1 MTVVGQ
7 LSFTKNALN
16 QYAQKIGKLIDS
28 EVANEESFY
37 ADFRDLLKKFF
48 KTDEFEI
55 IIVPKSEETTDK
67 PDFIVYM
74 DNIPIIHIEGK
85 NPYDPVDKWLLA
97 DTSNR
102 LFDQVYRFRGRE
114 DNNIPVIVTDF
125 IHIWVIDKDPPNSKD
140 SDHQVKLKLK
150 IIDDS
155 QSSWKAFSGIKQK
168 FESALNYVCEDI
180 VLSISKVSSM
190 IPLLVKYAKMLR
202 NEIIKIFKEKT
213 NPMKIYLE
221 SIRNDF
227 LESIFSSDKEK
238 KSQEFAD
245 LVAQTLVYG
254 GFIAWM
260 RFCKDGNDSN
270 NFSFNEAS
278 KYLPYGTFT
287 FNLFIDISTKSTPEI
302 QEKIIAKVERV
313 FQSSQFEKI
322 TENTETLMI
331 TFYSEFLWQYDP
343 EIAKDRGI
351 VYTPHPI
358 INFIVRGIDYFL
370 KKYFSM
376 SDGIISTIIN
386 FLDPAAGT
394 MGFPCEIIRQSKDKF
409 SLKYEKQPG
418 RLLSEFSNWVK
429 NYFLKKTFA
438 FEILMAP
445 YVLGHL
451 RTNTL
456 LDELGANL
464 DPQKDNIKLF
474 LFNTLMELQTTLA
487 DFRNPAIGQEI
498 VEALNIRNNKQ
509 ILVVLSNPPY
519 NVSSQ
524 NKYEW
529 IENKINYNPNNEEI
543 GEILKR
549 ENKKLSEISEL
560 EQTKILNEL
569 KKKKND
575 YFWDLQRIDTKNL
588 SGFKSLQD
596 DYVKFIRFAQWKI
609 KRNGSGIIGY
619 ITNRSFIDKLI
630 FRGMRSSLMMDFDK
644 IYIVDLHG
652 DARDG
657 IPIYYQRKGIEKD
670 ENVFGIK
677 PGVAISFFIR
687 TPDHV
692 DNRCD
697 ICYCE
702 SWGSKEQKFQF
713 LEGDIKSLQF
723 NDISKRID
731 YEFSIDHFDL
741 RDRYLS
747 FIYLVDIFKRNICG
761 CITGNDD
768 FISDVSKSAL
778 ETKINDFFEGNITVQ
793 AKSVD
798 YENAKTKTTKEDSL
812 NRIIKWTYRGFDS
825 RYICYNPHLLM
836 RHGYS
841 LLQYSLPTQNSI
853 TLIIERQYG
862 TKNSIGSSVFVTD
875 SVFSHKCNEG
885 ASGAGGYAFPLKI
898 NESNSDDDYLNP
910 KPATHS
916 NINPEFKSRLSYS
929 NQISD
934 DQIFYYIYGI
944 LYSPTYRE
952 RYYLGLTEDYP
963 RVPFPNVMEK
973 FLEMSNYGRR
983 LTELHLLKADD
994 LDDTHF
1000 DMSLS
1005 TDYKIYDLRRKDK
1018 DEFGNQI
1025 PDTYDPD
1032 TKKIYFKKRSITQI
1046 KAEKN
1051 QDPLNEITWIGDITQ
1066 DMWDFEIGGRQQLK
1080 EWLYARRYSVE
1091 MKKNTIQRSLNNDE
1105 LKYFLK
1111 MCDAIKK
1118 TIELLPE
1125 LDVVYKK
1132 IDS

>member
-1 MTVVGQ
+1 MTVVDQ
-7 LSFTKNALN
+7 LSFSKNALN
-16 QYAQKIGKLIDS
+16 QYAKKVGNLIDS

-37 ADFRDLLKKFF
+37 ADFRDLLKNFF
-48 KTDEFEI
+48 KTDDFDV
-55 IIVPKSEETTDK
+55 IIVPKSEETSDK

-74 DNIPIIHIEGK
+74 DNIPIIYIEGK
-85 NPYDPVDKWLLA
+85 NPYDHIDKWLLA
-97 DTSNR
+97 NTSNR
-102 LFDQVYRFRGRE
+102 LFDQIYRFRGRE
-114 DNNIPVIVTDF
+114 ENNMPVLVTDF
-125 IHIWVIDKDPPNSKD
+125 VHVWVIDKESPNSKD
-140 SDHQVKLKLK
+140 SDHQVKIKLKL
-150 IIDDS
+150 IDYDG
-155 QSSWKAFSGIKQK
+155 SSWKILSGIKSEL
-168 FESALNYVCEDI
+168 ESALNYVCEEI
-180 VLSISKVSSM
+180 IISITKVSSM
-190 IPLLVKYAKMLR
+190 IPHLVKYAKMLR

-245 LVAQTLVYG
+245 LLAQTLVYG
-254 GFIAWM
+254 GFVAWM

-313 FQSSQFEKI
+313 FQSTQFEKI

-376 SDGIISTIIN
+376 SDGIISTNIN

-394 MGFPCEIIRQSKDKF
+394 MGFPCEIVRLSKDYFSHKF
-409 SLKYEKQPG
+409 EKQPG

-451 RTNTL
+451 RTNML

-464 DPQKDNIKLF
+464 DSQKDNIKLF

-543 GEILKR
+543 DEILKR
-549 ENKKLSEISEL
+549 ENKKLSEISKL
-560 EQTKILNEL
+560 EQQKILNEL

-575 YFWDLQRIDTKNL
+575 YFWDLQRIDTKDL

-609 KRNGSGIIGY
+609 KRNESGIIGY

-630 FRGMRSSLMMDFDK
+630 FRGMRSSLTMDFDK

-657 IPIYYQRKGIEKD
+657 IPIYYQRKGIKKD
-670 ENVFGIK
+670 ENIFGIK

-713 LEGDIKSLQF
+713 LEGDIKSLEF
-723 NDISKRID
+723 NDISKRLD

-798 YENAKTKTTKEDSL
+798 YENAKKKTTKEDSL
-812 NRIIKWTYRGFDS
+812 NRIIKWAYRGFDS
-825 RYICYNPHLLM
+825 RYICYNPYLLM

-841 LLQYSLPTQNSI
+841 LLQYALPTQNSI
-853 TLIIERQYG
+853 TMIIERQYS
-862 TKNSIGSSVFVTD
+862 TKKSIGSSVFVSD

-910 KPATHS
+910 KPAIHS
-916 NINPEFKSRLSYS
+916 NIDPEFKSRLSYS
-929 NQISD
+929 DQISD

-944 LYSPTYRE
+944 VYSPTYRE

-963 RVPFPNVMEK
+963 RVPFPNVMGN

-1005 TDYKIYDLRRKDK
+1005 TDYKIYDLRRNDK

-1032 TKKIYFKKRSITQI
+1032 TKKIYFKKRSVAQI
-1046 KAEKN
+1046 RAEKN

-1066 DMWDFEIGGRQQLK
+1066 EMWDFEIGGRQQLK
-1080 EWLYARRYSVE
+1080 EWLYARRYSSE
-1091 MKKNTIQRSLNNDE
+1091 IKKNTIQRPLNNDE
-1105 LKYFLK
+1105 LRYFLK
-1111 MCDAIKK
+1111 MCDTIKK
-1118 TIELLPE
+1118 TIDLLP
-1125 LDVVYKK
+1125 K
-1132 IDS
+1132 IDAVYIKIDP